1 MPVQRALQPLDVPID
16 STGRVLWTLD
26 ELPGSYGVRRRARW
40 GGTCTLDPGRASG
53 GVTESED
60 VPAGTTVW
68 TRLGLRGCLESAFL
82 IFASS
87 YYTPGRASTTD
98 ESQRHQMVPSG
109 PWTSLQ
115 HRQTSP
121 LGSQMCQLDSQGA
134 PAWVYVQLPPRILTA
149 SKTALV
155 SPRFILHPW
164 GQFLSVEGGEV
175 LNWKKNFRSLTKNVC
190 SAAIKPKA
198 VYR

>member
-1 MPVQRALQPLDVPID
+1 MLVQCALQPLDVPIYA
-16 STGRVLWTLD
+16 TGCVLLTLD
-26 ELPGSYGVRRRARW
+26 ELLGEPWSQKTCPPGRNMYSGPWTSFRGSYGVRRCARW

-87 YYTPGRASTTD
+87 YKTPGRASTTD
-98 ESQRHQMVPSG
+98 KSQRHQMVPSG

-115 HRQTSP
+115 RRQTSP

-134 PAWVYVQLPPRILTA
+134 PAWVYVQLPLRILTA

-164 GQFLSVEGGEV
+164 GQFLSVEGV
-175 LNWKKNFRSLTKNVC
+175 RC
-190 SAAIKPKA
+190 
-198 VYR
+198 